1 MGNSQEV
8 GGGSTGQSKDNEG
21 RAFFFQ
27 PMTAEK
33 FCTGQSKDNE
43 GRAFLFQPMTVEQF
57 CTSQSKDNQGRSFR
71 IQPMT
76 AEQFYGGP
84 IKRQG
89 RQIIPDPAN
98 DSREVLHRPIKRQ

>member
-43 GRAFLFQPMTVEQF
+43 GRAFLFQPMTAEKC
-57 CTSQSKDNQGRSFR
+57 CTVQSSKDKEGRSF
-71 IQPMT
+71 
-76 AEQFYGGP
+76 
-84 IKRQG
+84 
-89 RQIIPDPAN
+89 
-98 DSREVLHRPIKRQ
+98 